1 MDEILNIKENTNKKI
16 EQTLEQFEKK
26 RKKKNWESYH
36 INHSKNLPSTSYC
49 WRLILKA
56 VKNNCGESN

>member
-26 RKKKNWESYH
+26 RKKKKLGKLSYKSFQKPAKYKLLLEA
-36 INHSKNLPSTSYC
+36 NS
-49 WRLILKA
+49 
-56 VKNNCGESN
+56 

>member
-26 RKKKNWESYH
+26 KKKKK
-36 INHSKNLPSTSYC
+36 IGKV
-49 WRLILKA
+49 II
-56 VKNNCGESN
+56 